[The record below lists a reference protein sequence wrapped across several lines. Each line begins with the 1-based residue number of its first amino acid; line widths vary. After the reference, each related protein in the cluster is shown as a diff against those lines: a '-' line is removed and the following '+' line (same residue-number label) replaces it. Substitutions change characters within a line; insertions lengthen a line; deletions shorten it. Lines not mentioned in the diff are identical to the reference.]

1 MYLVDNLTMVHFVH
15 HTCLNNTAYQ
25 VLYNMFTVNQALT
38 YVRSSTII
46 CEELGTSFI
55 TFIVV
60 TTPYCNYNMLQTE
73 AIVCETSA

>member
-1 MYLVDNLTMVHFVH
+1 
-15 HTCLNNTAYQ
+15 
-25 VLYNMFTVNQALT
+25 MFTVNQALT
-38 YVRSSTII
+38 YVRSSTNI

-55 TFIVV
+55 TFVVV